1 MMFSIFKLKDS
12 TPLNDRESVYLMKM
26 LQRYSVT
33 RQGLWLQ
40 ELDYRKFQ
48 FLWCPGMLSSG
59 GVMGCFSPLF
69 QSCVFLLP
77 SGEPEVLPQK
87 KYDVGRCYWV
97 EQLFPTIIHEL
108 RHAYQWEKSKFA
120 YILFALP
127 VIRQFTLEYGANKAQ
142 KECADFLRRWTTEW
156 DYREAAERGM
166 AEQIILEKEE
176 NYVS

>member
-1 MMFSIFKLKDS
+1 MFSIFKLKDS

-48 FLWCPGMLSSG
+48 FLWCPGMLDSG

-77 SGEPEVLPQK
+77 YGEAEVISQK
-87 KYDVGRCYWV
+87 DDVGRCYWL

-108 RHAYQWEKSKFA
+108 RHAYQWRQCKLG
-120 YILFALP
+120 YILCALP
-127 VIRQFTLEYGANKAQ
+127 VLREFTLEKGANEAQ
-142 KECADFLRRWTTEW
+142 RQSESFAARWTAEW
-156 DYREAAERGM
+156 DHREAAERGL
-166 AEQIILEKEE
+166 AQDVKTGKNEE
-176 NYVS
+176 